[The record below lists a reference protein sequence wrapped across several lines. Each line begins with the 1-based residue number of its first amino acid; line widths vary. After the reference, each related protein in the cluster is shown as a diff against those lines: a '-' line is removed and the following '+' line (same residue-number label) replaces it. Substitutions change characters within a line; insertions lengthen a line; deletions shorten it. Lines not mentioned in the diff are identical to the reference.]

1 MSAPP
6 LISPELEP
14 RVNEYLRRLHQ
25 IDDLLDGPVRTLRAL
40 WHSPTSHD
48 GHGRAHF
55 PLWVSARAE
64 SSSRDSALTTGMFS
78 VMLRL
83 NRVRMSTWRGRTSE

>member
-1 MSAPP
+1 MSTPP
-6 LISPELEP
+6 LPSLELEP

-40 WHSPTSHD
+40 WQNPASHD
-48 GHGRAHF
+48 VHGRAHF

-64 SSSRDSALTTGMFS
+64 SS
-78 VMLRL
+78 
-83 NRVRMSTWRGRTSE
+83 